1 MNNQQQNNRLQLN
14 FGFGGGGGG
23 GGGGDRNNYNQDSS
37 GRAFPTTPSTFPQP
51 VYPNQSGQQEVWG
64 TQQQGNGN
72 GNGNGYGGGPG
83 YFMNPY
89 QQAQFQEQQRNLQ
102 TPSAARFNE
111 AANGLVH
118 QLSHQH
124 LGGAGGGGGRSGSP
138 YGRQPSP
145 SQQRPRTA
153 GDRGYQYGGHT
164 PRQPSL
170 NDEEP
175 PPKSPEKYSDNV
187 IRQGKVSVNLVSTFF
202 KDSVQRARDRNQ
214 RALELESIMKEP
226 SISDSRK
233 AQKENSMRRAE
244 AEYLRFLRTKERPQ
258 NFSTVKIIGKGAFGE
273 VKLVQRKNDG
283 KIYALKS
290 LVKSEMFKKDQ
301 LAHVRS
307 ERDILAEAD
316 SPWVVKLHTTFQD
329 NTFLYMLMEFLP
341 GGDLMTMLIKYEIF
355 TEDITRFY
363 MAELVLAIEAVH
375 KLGFI
380 HRDIK
385 PDNILLDRG
394 GHIKLTDFGLSTGF
408 HKEHEASY
416 YKKLL
421 AGAPHKS
428 ARDNRNSMNLDQ
440 IQLTVSNR
448 TQINT
453 WRKSRRQLAYS
464 TVGTPDY
471 IAPEIFSGQ
480 GYDFGCDWWSV
491 GTIMFECLI
500 GWPPFCAE
508 EPHDTYRKI
517 VDWPRNLHF
526 PPDQQLGAEAED
538 FVKHL
543 ICDAE
548 HRLGRLGGAHGAH
561 EIRQHPFFRGVQW
574 DGLRRIRAP
583 FEPKL
588 QSNIDTQYFPIDE
601 IDQNDHSDA
610 LRAQTAQ
617 AGDDIAAEMS
627 LPFIGYTY
635 KRFDAFRGS

>member
-1 MNNQQQNNRLQLN
+1 MNNNPPSNRLQLN
-14 FGFGGGGGG
+14 FGFGGGN
-23 GGGGDRNNYNQDSS
+23 DRNNYNQDSS

-64 TQQQGNGN
+64 AQQTN
-72 GNGNGYGGGPG
+72 NGYNG
-83 YFMNPY
+83 YFMGNPY
-89 QQAQFQEQQRNLQ
+89 QQAQYQGQQGNLQ
-102 TPSAARFNE
+102 APNAARFNE

-124 LGGAGGGGGRSGSP
+124 LGGRSGSP

-153 GDRGYQYGGHT
+153 GASGQFGGYAV

-170 NDEEP
+170 FDEEP
-175 PPKSPEKYSDNV
+175 PQKSPEKFPESV
-187 IRQGKVSVNLVSTFF
+187 QRQAKVSTGLVGTFF

-226 SISDSRK
+226 SISDNRK

-244 AEYLRFLRTKERPQ
+244 VEYLRFLRTKEKPE
-258 NFSTVKIIGKGAFGE
+258 NFSTLKIIGKGAFGE

-307 ERDILAEAD
+307 ERDILAESD

-329 NTFLYMLMEFLP
+329 STFLYMLMEFLP

-363 MAELVLAIEAVH
+363 MAEIALAIEAVH

-421 AGAPHKS
+421 SAPSKS
-428 ARDNRNSMNLDQ
+428 ARDNRNSVNLDQ

-448 TQINT
+448 AQINT

-538 FVKHL
+538 FVKRL

-548 HRLGRLGGAHGAH
+548 NRLGRIGGAH
-561 EIRQHPFFRGVQW
+561 EIKQHPFFRGVQW

-601 IDQNDHSDA
+601 IDQNDTSAA
-610 LRAQTAQ
+610 LRAQTER
-617 AGDDIAAEMS
+617 AGEDVAAEMS